1 MTEHL
6 ARVILVR
13 KRDIFKIH
21 FAAHM
26 FAGNG
31 IRRVGDVRLF
41 VHDFQKAVNAGHAAL
56 ELLHELDNAAN

>member
-1 MTEHL
+1 MAEYL
-6 ARVILVR
+6 ARVILVG
-13 KRDIFKIH
+13 KRDIFKIY

-26 FAGNG
+26 LAGNG
-31 IRRVGDVRLF
+31 VRRVGDVRLF